1 LPLWL
6 QTKFPK
12 KTFFDS
18 FFLPWQI
25 FSLWQQQNWKNKI
38 KKVAKFFEKQISNF
52 GNRKIGKKKKNPAG
66 TGR

>member
-1 LPLWL
+1 LPVWL

-38 KKVAKFFEKQISNF
+38 KKVAKFLKNKFQTLETAKL
-52 GNRKIGKKKKNPAG
+52 GKKKKKPC
-66 TGR
+66 R